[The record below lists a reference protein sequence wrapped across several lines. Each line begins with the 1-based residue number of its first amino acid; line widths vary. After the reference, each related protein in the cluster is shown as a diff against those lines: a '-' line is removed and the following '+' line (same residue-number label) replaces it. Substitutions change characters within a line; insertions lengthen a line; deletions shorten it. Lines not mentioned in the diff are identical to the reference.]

1 MKDLDVIVVGY
12 IDSDSKK
19 NPSWYNL
26 LTEREIRE
34 VEFARL
40 YAKEFNHG
48 TDGHNRLVL
57 ITKLVDILNQSYL
70 PPLK

>member
-1 MKDLDVIVVGY
+1 MKELDVIVVGY

-34 VEFARL
+34 IEFARL
-40 YAKEFNHG
+40 YATEFGHG

-57 ITKLVDILNQSYL
+57 INKLVDILNQNFIQ
-70 PPLK
+70 PLK